1 MQTRALNGGP
11 NGSPRNRILK
21 ILPKETLDKLTPH
34 LVWIDLPRGTFL
46 VEPNHNIRWIYFVE
60 SGMASVSSSDL
71 SGTPVEVGI
80 IGREGLVGVHTL
92 LGQRQTQNTTQMQ
105 VAGDAYRI
113 GTDILTEQFLLNDPS
128 LAHEVHTFLY
138 AQLEQT
144 TQLVLCNRLH
154 ELEARLA
161 RWLLMTSDITG
172 VRTLHLTQEFLA
184 EMLGVGRPSV
194 TISAG
199 ILQRSGAISYSR
211 GLVELVDTALL
222 ENTACECYRVVREA
236 RKRAYPEALLAER

>member
-1 MQTRALNGGP
+1 MG
-11 NGSPRNRILK
+11 
-21 ILPKETLDKLTPH
+21 
-34 LVWIDLPRGTFL
+34 
-46 VEPNHNIRWIYFVE
+46 
-60 SGMASVSSSDL
+60 SVSNSDL

-80 IGREGLVGVHTL
+80 IGREGIVGVHML
-92 LGQRQTQNTTQMQ
+92 LGQRQSQNSTQMQ
-105 VAGDAYRI
+105 VGGDGYRI
-113 GTDILTEQFLLNDPS
+113 AADVLNQQFLLDEP
-128 LAHEVHTFLY
+128 AFARCIHTFLY

-172 VRTLHLTQEFLA
+172 ARTLNLTQEFLA

-211 GLVELVDTALL
+211 GLVELVDPALL
-222 ENTACECYRVVREA
+222 ESASCECYRVIRDSY
-236 RKRAYPEALLAER
+236 RRSYPEGISVER